1 VVGAVEVDVEDGL
14 PVFGFHFE
22 EALVAEDAGVVDED
36 IEASEGGE
44 GGFDDAFA
52 SLGGGDVVVVGDG
65 LAAAGLDFRDDLV
78 GGGTGAVPGTVTGAA
93 EVVDHDPGSP
103 FGELQG
109 VHPSQAAPRPRDHR
123 HAAVK
128 TDLVRGDGAVFED
141 AVVDDD
147 VAGFGVQGPPD
158 GPALAGLPDEGL
170 DGLAGIKGLR
180 EAAGQ
185 APDQFGLPRGEFFHE
200 GAAGEAVGAQAV
212 HDGLFE
218 AHLSGEAG
226 INVELEEIAGEA
238 VEEGLIGGW
247 LGCNDEIGIARRE
260 NERLGFP
267 LLAAEVA
274 VQAAEDGDDILEE
287 LVAVGVDGIPRGD
300 DDGALVLLVVVV
312 GEGPLGCQGPRGGD
326 GAVKDDVLLTVE
338 DARQIHIGGAGHV
351 PEEVEDAGH
360 GKAGDDLE
368 IFFVNVIQFVEAR
381 ADSQGVQGDVLPG
394 IGLGD
399 RTDFLAECL

>member
-1 VVGAVEVDVEDGL
+1 
-14 PVFGFHFE
+14 
-22 EALVAEDAGVVDED
+22 
-36 IEASEGGE
+36 
-44 GGFDDAFA
+44 
-52 SLGGGDVVVVGDG
+52 
-65 LAAAGLDFRDDLV
+65 
-78 GGGTGAVPGTVTGAA
+78 
-93 EVVDHDPGSP
+93 
-103 FGELQG
+103 
-109 VHPSQAAPRPRDHR
+109 
-123 HAAVK
+123 
-128 TDLVRGDGAVFED
+128 
-141 AVVDDD
+141 
-147 VAGFGVQGPPD
+147 
-158 GPALAGLPDEGL
+158 
-170 DGLAGIKGLR
+170 
-180 EAAGQ
+180 
-185 APDQFGLPRGEFFHE
+185 
-200 GAAGEAVGAQAV
+200 V